1 MTKVELIN
9 QVAAKTGI
17 TKKDAGACVEAFLSV
32 IEEALGAGEKVQ
44 LTGFGSFEVRE
55 RAARMGRNPQTGA
68 EIEIAARR
76 MPVFRPGKLLKAS
89 VNG

>member
-32 IEEALGAGEKVQ
+32 IEEALGAGEMVQ